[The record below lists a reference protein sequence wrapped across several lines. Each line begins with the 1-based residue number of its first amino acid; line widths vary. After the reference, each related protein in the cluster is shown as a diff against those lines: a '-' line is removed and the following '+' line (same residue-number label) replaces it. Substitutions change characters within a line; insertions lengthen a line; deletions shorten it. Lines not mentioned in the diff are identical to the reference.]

1 MKKKYDF
8 SGWAT
13 RNNLRCSD
21 GRTILQDAFKH
32 NDGKI
37 VPLVWN
43 HQHGSLDN
51 VLGHAL
57 LENRPEGVYAYCTLN
72 ETEAGKNAK
81 ILIESK
87 DISALSIYANRLQQ
101 NGGNVLHGDIREVS
115 LVLAGANPGAFID
128 NVITHADDSENDE
141 AVIYTGYNLELAH
154 ADQIQENE
162 KEEKEEMDENNSGKT
177 VKEIFDTL
185 NEEQKNVVYALIGQ
199 ALESQGEEEMEQ
211 SGLYEYGGDDTMKHN
226 VFENE
231 RQENQEVL
239 THAEMEAIIKDGKRY
254 GSLKESCLQHGI
266 TNIEYLFPDYK
277 TINNE
282 PDFISRPMD
291 WVSKVMGSVGKTPF
305 SRIKTIHADIT
316 ADEAR
321 ALGYMKG
328 HKKKEEVFTLLKR
341 TTEPTTVYKK
351 QKLDRDDVID
361 ITDFDIVAFMK
372 KEMRVMLDEE
382 IARAILIG
390 DGRLSDSEDKI
401 PETKIRP
408 IMTDDDLYAIKAK
421 VEVSDVNPEDPIAK
435 ASAKARAFIR
445 SAIKAR
451 KDYRGSGAPVLFTT
465 EDLLT
470 DCLLIEDVTG
480 RIIYDSVDKLATALR
495 VSEIITVPVMEG
507 CVRTG
512 TDGKKHDVLGIIV
525 NLKDYK
531 IGADKGGAVNMFD
544 DFDIDYN
551 AQKYLIETR
560 CSGALVK
567 PYSAIVVEMLQPD
580 K

>member
-72 ETEAGKNAK
+72 ETEAGRNAK

-154 ADQIQENE
+154 ADQMQENE

-177 VKEIFDTL
+177 VKDIFDTL

-211 SGLYEYGGDDTMKHN
+211 SGLYEDGGDDTMKHN

-408 IMTDDDLYAIKAK
+408 IMTDDDLYSIKAK
-421 VEVSDVNPEDPIAK
+421 VVIPDKNDSYAK
-435 ASAKARAFIR
+435 TKEFIR
-445 SAIKAR
+445 TAIKAR
-451 KDYRGSGAPVLFTT
+451 KVYRGSGAPALFTT

-470 DCLLIEDVTG
+470 DCLLLEDNNG

-512 TDGKKHDVLGIIV
+512 TNGKKHDVLGIIV

-531 IGADKGGAVNMFD
+531 VGADKGGAVNMFD

-567 PYSAIVVEMLQPD
+567 PYSAIVVELDQKGSPE
-580 K
+580 

>member
-154 ADQIQENE
+154 ADQMQENE

-361 ITDFDIVAFMK
+361 ITDFDVVAFMK

-408 IMTDDDLYAIKAK
+408 IMTDDDLYSIKAK
-421 VEVSDVNPEDPIAK
+421 VEEEEDNIIQGVPIAT
-435 ASAKARAFIR
+435 AKAKAFIR

-470 DCLLIEDVTG
+470 DCLLIEDTTG

-512 TDGKKHDVLGIIV
+512 TDGMKYDVLGIIV

-567 PYSAIVVEMLQPD
+567 PYSAIVVEMMKPV

>member
-1 MKKKYDF
+1 MEKKYDF

-21 GRTILQDAFKH
+21 GRTIMQDAFKH

-57 LENRPEGVYAYCTLN
+57 LENKPEGVYAYCTLN

-87 DISALSIYANRLQQ
+87 DISAMSIYANRLKQ

-128 NVITHADDSENDE
+128 NIITHADDSENDE
-141 AVIYTGYNLELAH
+141 AVIYTGMLLEIAH
-154 ADQIQENE
+154 ADVEVE
-162 KEEKEEMDENNSGKT
+162 KKEEKEDMDENKSGKT
-177 VKEIFDTL
+177 VKEVFDTL

-199 ALESQGEEEMEQ
+199 ALENQGSEMEQ
-211 SGLYEYGGDDTMKHN
+211 SEINEDGGDDVMKHN
-226 VFENE
+226 VFENDK
-231 RQENQEVL
+231 NQGYEGEVL
-239 THAEMEAIIKDGKRY
+239 THAELEAILKDGKRY
-254 GSLKESCLQHGI
+254 GSLKESFLQHGI
-266 TNIEYLFPDYK
+266 TNIDYLFPDHR

-282 PDFISRPMD
+282 PDFITRPMG
-291 WVSKVMGSVGKTPF
+291 WVSKVMNAVGKTPF
-305 SRIKTIHADIT
+305 SRIKTVHADIT

-321 ALGYMKG
+321 ALGYIKG
-328 HKKKEEVFTLLKR
+328 NRKKEEVFTLLKR
-341 TTEPTTVYKK
+341 TTDPTTVYKK

-361 ITDFDIVAFMK
+361 IVDLDVVAFMK

-390 DGRLSDSEDKI
+390 DGRLADSDDKI
-401 PETKIRP
+401 KEDKIRP
-408 IMTDDDLYAIKAK
+408 IMTDDDLYSIKATVAPTDK
-421 VEVSDVNPEDPIAK
+421 NNPDVKAK
-435 ASAKARAFIR
+435 AFIR
-445 SAIKAR
+445 AAIKAR
-451 KDYRGSGAPVLFTT
+451 KNYRGSGEPTMFTT

-470 DCLLIEDVTG
+470 DCLLLEDNNG
-480 RIIYDSVDKLATALR
+480 RVIYDSVTKLATALR
-495 VSEIITVPVMEG
+495 VKEIVTVPVMEG
-507 CVRTG
+507 AVRT
-512 TDGKKHDVLGIIV
+512 DSENKKHDVLAVVV
-525 NLKDYK
+525 NLSDYK
-531 IGADKGGAVNMFD
+531 VGADKGGAVNMFD

-551 AQKYLIETR
+551 QQKYLIETR

-567 PYSAIVVEMLQPD
+567 PYSAIVLEMDQATV
-580 K
+580 

>member
-1 MKKKYDF
+1 MKKYDF

-72 ETEAGKNAK
+72 ETEAGRNAK

-154 ADQIQENE
+154 ADNLENE

-177 VKEIFDTL
+177 VKDIFDTL

-211 SGLYEYGGDDTMKHN
+211 SGLYEDGGDDTMKHN

-421 VEVSDVNPEDPIAK
+421 VEVGNVNPKDPIAI
-435 ASAKARAFIR
+435 ASDKARSFIR

-512 TDGKKHDVLGIIV
+512 TDGKKYDVLGIIV

-567 PYSAIVVEMLQPD
+567 PYSAIVVEMMQPGQVS
-580 K
+580 

>member
-1 MKKKYDF
+1 MEKKYDF

-21 GRTILQDAFKH
+21 GRTIMQDAFKH

-57 LENRPEGVYAYCTLN
+57 LENKPEGVYAYCTLN

-87 DISALSIYANRLQQ
+87 DISAMSIYANRLKQ

-128 NVITHADDSENDE
+128 NIITHADDSENDE
-141 AVIYTGYNLELAH
+141 AVIYTGMLLEIAH
-154 ADQIQENE
+154 ADVEVE
-162 KEEKEEMDENNSGKT
+162 KKEEKEDMDENKSGKT
-177 VKEIFDTL
+177 VKEVFDTL

-199 ALESQGEEEMEQ
+199 ALENQGSEMEQ
-211 SGLYEYGGDDTMKHN
+211 SEINEDGGDDVMKHN
-226 VFENE
+226 VFENDK
-231 RQENQEVL
+231 NQGYEGEVL
-239 THAEMEAIIKDGKRY
+239 THAELEAILKDGKRY
-254 GSLKESCLQHGI
+254 GSLKESFLQHGI
-266 TNIEYLFPDYK
+266 TNIDYLFPDHR

-282 PDFISRPMD
+282 PDFITRPMG
-291 WVSKVMGSVGKTPF
+291 WVSKVMNAVGKTPF
-305 SRIKTIHADIT
+305 SRIKTVHADIT

-321 ALGYMKG
+321 ALGYIKG
-328 HKKKEEVFTLLKR
+328 NRKKEEVFTLLKR
-341 TTEPTTVYKK
+341 TTDPTTVYKK

-361 ITDFDIVAFMK
+361 IVDLDVVAFMK

-390 DGRLSDSEDKI
+390 DGRLADSDDKI
-401 PETKIRP
+401 KEDKIRP
-408 IMTDDDLYAIKAK
+408 IMTDDDLYSIKATVAPTDK
-421 VEVSDVNPEDPIAK
+421 NNPDVKAK
-435 ASAKARAFIR
+435 AFIR
-445 SAIKAR
+445 EAIKAR
-451 KDYRGSGAPVLFTT
+451 KNYRGSGEPTMFTT

-470 DCLLIEDVTG
+470 DCLLLEDNNG
-480 RIIYDSVDKLATALR
+480 RVIYDSVTKLATALR
-495 VSEIITVPVMEG
+495 VKEIVTVPVMEG
-507 CVRTG
+507 AVRT
-512 TDGKKHDVLGIIV
+512 DSENKKHDVLAVVV
-525 NLKDYK
+525 NLSDYK
-531 IGADKGGAVNMFD
+531 VGADKGGAVNMFD

-551 AQKYLIETR
+551 QQKYLIETR

-567 PYSAIVVEMLQPD
+567 PYSAIVLEMDQATV
-580 K
+580 

>member
-1 MKKKYDF
+1 MEKKYDF

-21 GRTILQDAFKH
+21 GRTIMQDAFKH

-57 LENRPEGVYAYCTLN
+57 LENKPEGVYAYCTLN

-87 DISALSIYANRLQQ
+87 DISAMSIYANRLKQ

-128 NVITHADDSENDE
+128 NIITHADDSENDE
-141 AVIYTGYNLELAH
+141 AVIYTGMLLEIAH
-154 ADQIQENE
+154 ADVEVE
-162 KEEKEEMDENNSGKT
+162 KKEEKEDMDENKSGKT
-177 VKEIFDTL
+177 VKEVFDTL

-199 ALESQGEEEMEQ
+199 ALENQGSEMEQ
-211 SGLYEYGGDDTMKHN
+211 SEINEDGGDDVMKHN
-226 VFENE
+226 VFENDK
-231 RQENQEVL
+231 NQGYEGEVL
-239 THAEMEAIIKDGKRY
+239 THAELEAILKDAKRY
-254 GSLKESCLQHGI
+254 GSLKESFLQHGI
-266 TNIEYLFPDYK
+266 TNIDYLFPDHR

-282 PDFISRPMD
+282 PDFITRPMG
-291 WVSKVMGSVGKTPF
+291 WVSKVMNAVGKTPF
-305 SRIKTIHADIT
+305 SRIKTVHADIT

-321 ALGYMKG
+321 ALGYIKG
-328 HKKKEEVFTLLKR
+328 NRKKEEVFTLLKR
-341 TTEPTTVYKK
+341 TTDPTTVYKK

-361 ITDFDIVAFMK
+361 IVDLDVVAFMK

-390 DGRLSDSEDKI
+390 DGRLPDSDDKI
-401 PETKIRP
+401 KEDKIRP
-408 IMTDDDLYAIKAK
+408 IMTDDDLYSIKATVAPTDK
-421 VEVSDVNPEDPIAK
+421 NDPDVKAK
-435 ASAKARAFIR
+435 AFIR
-445 SAIKAR
+445 AAIKAR
-451 KDYRGSGAPVLFTT
+451 KNYRGSGEPTMFTT

-470 DCLLIEDVTG
+470 DCLLLEDNNG
-480 RIIYDSVDKLATALR
+480 RVIYDSVTKLATALR
-495 VSEIITVPVMEG
+495 VKEIVTVPVMEG
-507 CVRTG
+507 AVRTDAG
-512 TDGKKHDVLGIIV
+512 SKKHDVLAVVV
-525 NLKDYK
+525 NLSDYK
-531 IGADKGGAVNMFD
+531 VGADKGGAVNMFD

-551 AQKYLIETR
+551 QQKYLIETR

-567 PYSAIVVEMLQPD
+567 PYSAIVLEMDQETV
-580 K
+580 

>member
-1 MKKKYDF
+1 MKKYDF

-154 ADQIQENE
+154 ADNLENE

-177 VKEIFDTL
+177 VKDIFDTL

-211 SGLYEYGGDDTMKHN
+211 SGLYEDEGDDTMKHN

-291 WVSKVMGSVGKTPF
+291 WVSKVMGAVGKTPF

-328 HKKKEEVFTLLKR
+328 RKKKEEVFTLLKR
-341 TTEPTTVYKK
+341 TTDPTTVYKK

-361 ITDFDIVAFMK
+361 ITDFDVVAFMK

-382 IARAILIG
+382 LARAILIG

-408 IMTDDDLYAIKAK
+408 IMTDDDLYSIKAK
-421 VEVSDVNPEDPIAK
+421 VVVANKNDADAK
-435 ASAKARAFIR
+435 AKEFIR

-451 KDYRGSGAPVLFTT
+451 KDYRGSGAPALFTT

-470 DCLLIEDVTG
+470 DCLLLEDNNG

-512 TDGKKHDVLGIIV
+512 TDGKKHDVLALIV

-531 IGADKGGAVNMFD
+531 VGADKGGAVNMFD

-567 PYSAIVVEMLQPD
+567 PYSAIVVEIDQETV
-580 K
+580 

>member
-1 MKKKYDF
+1 MKKYDF

-154 ADQIQENE
+154 ADNLENE

-177 VKEIFDTL
+177 VKDIFDTL

-211 SGLYEYGGDDTMKHN
+211 SGLYEDGGDDTMKHN

-231 RQENQEVL
+231 IQENQEVL

-266 TNIEYLFPDYK
+266 TDIEYLFPDYK

-291 WVSKVMGSVGKTPF
+291 WVSKVMGAVGKTPF

-341 TTEPTTVYKK
+341 TTDPTTVYKK

-361 ITDFDIVAFMK
+361 ITDFDVVAFMK

-382 IARAILIG
+382 LARAILIG

-408 IMTDDDLYAIKAK
+408 IMTDDDLYSIKAK
-421 VEVSDVNPEDPIAK
+421 VVVADKNDANAK
-435 ASAKARAFIR
+435 AKAFIR
-445 SAIKAR
+445 SSIKAR
-451 KDYRGSGAPVLFTT
+451 KDYRGSGAPALFTT

-470 DCLLIEDVTG
+470 DCLLLEDNNG

-512 TDGKKHDVLGIIV
+512 TDGKKHDVLALIV

-531 IGADKGGAVNMFD
+531 VGADKGGAVNMFD

-567 PYSAIVVEMLQPD
+567 PYSAIVVEIDQETV
-580 K
+580 

>member
-1 MKKKYDF
+1 MEKKYDF

-21 GRTILQDAFKH
+21 GRTIMQDAFKH

-57 LENRPEGVYAYCTLN
+57 LENKPEGVYAYCTLN

-87 DISALSIYANRLQQ
+87 DISAMSIYANRLKQ

-128 NVITHADDSENDE
+128 NIITHADDSENDE
-141 AVIYTGYNLELAH
+141 AVIYTGMLLEIAH
-154 ADQIQENE
+154 ADVEVE
-162 KEEKEEMDENNSGKT
+162 KKEEKEDMDENKSGKT
-177 VKEIFDTL
+177 VKEVFDTL

-199 ALESQGEEEMEQ
+199 ALENQGSEMEQ
-211 SGLYEYGGDDTMKHN
+211 SEINEDGGDDVMKHN
-226 VFENE
+226 VFENDK
-231 RQENQEVL
+231 NQGYEGEVL
-239 THAEMEAIIKDGKRY
+239 THAELEAILKDGKRY
-254 GSLKESCLQHGI
+254 GSLKESFLQHGI
-266 TNIEYLFPDYK
+266 TNIDYLFPDHR

-282 PDFISRPMD
+282 PDFITRPMG
-291 WVSKVMGSVGKTPF
+291 WVSKVMNAVGKTPF
-305 SRIKTIHADIT
+305 SRIKTVHADIT

-321 ALGYMKG
+321 ALGYIKG
-328 HKKKEEVFTLLKR
+328 NKKKEEVFTLLKR
-341 TTEPTTVYKK
+341 TTDPTTVYKK

-361 ITDFDIVAFMK
+361 IVDLDVVAFMK

-390 DGRLSDSEDKI
+390 DGRLADSDDKI
-401 PETKIRP
+401 KEDKIRP
-408 IMTDDDLYAIKAK
+408 IMTDDDLYSIKATVAPTDK
-421 VEVSDVNPEDPIAK
+421 NNPDVKAK
-435 ASAKARAFIR
+435 AFIR
-445 SAIKAR
+445 AAIKAR
-451 KDYRGSGAPVLFTT
+451 KNYRGSGEPTMFTT

-470 DCLLIEDVTG
+470 DCLLLEDNNG
-480 RIIYDSVDKLATALR
+480 RVIYDSVTKLATALR
-495 VSEIITVPVMEG
+495 VKEIVTVPVMEG
-507 CVRTG
+507 AVRT
-512 TDGKKHDVLGIIV
+512 DSENKKHDVLAVVV
-525 NLKDYK
+525 NLSDYK
-531 IGADKGGAVNMFD
+531 VGADKGGAVNMFD

-551 AQKYLIETR
+551 QQKYLIETR

-567 PYSAIVVEMLQPD
+567 PYSAIVLEMDQETV
-580 K
+580 

>member
-1 MKKKYDF
+1 MKKYDF

-72 ETEAGKNAK
+72 ETEAGRNAK

-154 ADQIQENE
+154 ADNLE

-177 VKEIFDTL
+177 VKDIFDTL

-211 SGLYEYGGDDTMKHN
+211 SGLYEDGGDDTMKHN

-231 RQENQEVL
+231 IQENQEVL

-254 GSLKESCLQHGI
+254 GSLKESCLQHGV
-266 TNIEYLFPDYK
+266 TDIEYLFPDYK

-291 WVSKVMGSVGKTPF
+291 WVSKVMGAVGKTPF

-341 TTEPTTVYKK
+341 TTDPTTVYKK

-361 ITDFDIVAFMK
+361 ITDFDVVAFMK

-382 IARAILIG
+382 LARAILIG

-408 IMTDDDLYAIKAK
+408 IMTDDDLYSIKAK
-421 VEVSDVNPEDPIAK
+421 VVVADKNDADAK
-435 ASAKARAFIR
+435 AKAFIR
-445 SAIKAR
+445 SSIKAR
-451 KDYRGSGAPVLFTT
+451 KDYRGSGAPALFTT

-470 DCLLIEDVTG
+470 DCLLLEDNNG

-512 TDGKKHDVLGIIV
+512 SDGKKHDVLALIV

-531 IGADKGGAVNMFD
+531 VGADKGGAVNMFD

-567 PYSAIVVEMLQPD
+567 PYSAIVVEIDQETV
-580 K
+580 

>member
-1 MKKKYDF
+1 MEKKYDF

-21 GRTILQDAFKH
+21 GRTIMQDAFKH

-57 LENRPEGVYAYCTLN
+57 LENKPEGVYAYCTLN

-87 DISALSIYANRLQQ
+87 DISAMSIYANRLKQ

-128 NVITHADDSENDE
+128 NIITHADDSENDE
-141 AVIYTGYNLELAH
+141 AVIYTGMLLEIAH
-154 ADQIQENE
+154 ADVEVE
-162 KEEKEEMDENNSGKT
+162 KKEEKEDMDENKSGKT
-177 VKEIFDTL
+177 VKEVFDTL

-199 ALESQGEEEMEQ
+199 ALENQGSEMEQ
-211 SGLYEYGGDDTMKHN
+211 SEINEDGGDDVMKHN
-226 VFENE
+226 VFENDK
-231 RQENQEVL
+231 NQGYEGEVL
-239 THAEMEAIIKDGKRY
+239 THAELEAILKDGKRY
-254 GSLKESCLQHGI
+254 GSLKESFLQHGI
-266 TNIEYLFPDYK
+266 TNIDYLFPDHR

-282 PDFISRPMD
+282 PDFITRPMG
-291 WVSKVMGSVGKTPF
+291 WVSKVMNAVGKTPF
-305 SRIKTIHADIT
+305 SRIKTVHADIT

-321 ALGYMKG
+321 ALGYIKG
-328 HKKKEEVFTLLKR
+328 NKKKEEVFTLLKR
-341 TTEPTTVYKK
+341 TTDPTTVYKK

-361 ITDFDIVAFMK
+361 IVDLDVVAFMK

-390 DGRLSDSEDKI
+390 DGRLADSDDKI
-401 PETKIRP
+401 KEDKIRP
-408 IMTDDDLYAIKAK
+408 IMTDDDLYSIKATVAPTDK
-421 VEVSDVNPEDPIAK
+421 NDPDVKAK
-435 ASAKARAFIR
+435 AFIR
-445 SAIKAR
+445 AAIKAR
-451 KDYRGSGAPVLFTT
+451 KNYRGSGEPTMFTT

-470 DCLLIEDVTG
+470 DCLLLEDNNG
-480 RIIYDSVDKLATALR
+480 RVIYDSVTKLATALR
-495 VSEIITVPVMEG
+495 VKEIVTVPVMEG
-507 CVRTG
+507 AVRTDAG
-512 TDGKKHDVLGIIV
+512 SKKHDVLAVVV
-525 NLKDYK
+525 NLSDYK
-531 IGADKGGAVNMFD
+531 VGADKGGAVNMFD

-551 AQKYLIETR
+551 QQKYLIETR

-567 PYSAIVVEMLQPD
+567 PYSAIVLEMDQETV
-580 K
+580 

>member
-1 MKKKYDF
+1 MEKKYDF

-21 GRTILQDAFKH
+21 GRTIMQDAFKH

-57 LENRPEGVYAYCTLN
+57 LENKPEGVYAYCTLN

-87 DISALSIYANRLQQ
+87 DISAMSIYANRLKQ

-128 NVITHADDSENDE
+128 NIITHADDSENDE
-141 AVIYTGYNLELAH
+141 AVIYTGMLLEIAH
-154 ADQIQENE
+154 ADVEVE
-162 KEEKEEMDENNSGKT
+162 KKEEKEDMDENKSGKT

-199 ALESQGEEEMEQ
+199 ALENQGSEMEQ
-211 SGLYEYGGDDTMKHN
+211 SEINEDGGDDVMKHN
-226 VFENE
+226 VFENDK
-231 RQENQEVL
+231 NQGYEGEVL
-239 THAEMEAIIKDGKRY
+239 THAELEAILKDGKRY
-254 GSLKESCLQHGI
+254 GSLKESFLQHGI
-266 TNIEYLFPDYK
+266 TNIDYLFPDHR

-282 PDFISRPMD
+282 PDFITRPMG
-291 WVSKVMGSVGKTPF
+291 WVSKVMNAVGKTPF
-305 SRIKTIHADIT
+305 SRIKTVHADIT

-321 ALGYMKG
+321 ALGYIKG
-328 HKKKEEVFTLLKR
+328 NRKKEEVFTLLKR
-341 TTEPTTVYKK
+341 TTDPTTVYKK

-361 ITDFDIVAFMK
+361 IVDLDVVAFMK

-390 DGRLSDSEDKI
+390 DGRLPDSDDKI
-401 PETKIRP
+401 KEDKIRP
-408 IMTDDDLYAIKAK
+408 IMTDDDLYSIKATVAPTDK
-421 VEVSDVNPEDPIAK
+421 NDPDVKAK
-435 ASAKARAFIR
+435 AFIR
-445 SAIKAR
+445 AAIKAR
-451 KDYRGSGAPVLFTT
+451 KNYRGSGEPTMFTT

-470 DCLLIEDVTG
+470 DCLLLEDNNG
-480 RIIYDSVDKLATALR
+480 RVIYDSVTKLATALR
-495 VSEIITVPVMEG
+495 VKEIVTVPVMEG
-507 CVRTG
+507 AVRTDAG
-512 TDGKKHDVLGIIV
+512 SKKHDVLAVVV
-525 NLKDYK
+525 NLSDYK
-531 IGADKGGAVNMFD
+531 VGADKGGAVNMFD

-551 AQKYLIETR
+551 QQKYLIETR

-567 PYSAIVVEMLQPD
+567 PYSAIVLEMDQETV
-580 K
+580 